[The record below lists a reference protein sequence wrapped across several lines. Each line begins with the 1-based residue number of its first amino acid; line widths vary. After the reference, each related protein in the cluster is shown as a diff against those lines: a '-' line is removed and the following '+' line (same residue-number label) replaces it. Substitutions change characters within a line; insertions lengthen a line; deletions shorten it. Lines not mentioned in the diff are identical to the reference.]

1 MPQCICIVKLP
12 KPQSG
17 GENKTINHSAAFWQ
31 RGYIR
36 KRLEQ
41 KCREH
46 SVEVIQVIG
55 KGIST
60 ECSSC
65 GSDGIKTDGVF
76 SCPVCGCH
84 IDEKVNTARNVKKRG
99 QGEGRLN
106 ERILI

>member
-1 MPQCICIVKLP
+1 MNINHELNRFLQEEMPQCIYIVKLP

-17 GENKTINHSAAFWQ
+17 GANKTINHSATLWQ
-31 RGYIR
+31 SSYIR

-55 KGIST
+55 
-60 ECSSC
+60 
-65 GSDGIKTDGVF
+65 
-76 SCPVCGCH
+76 
-84 IDEKVNTARNVKKRG
+84 KVNTARNVKKRG